1 MNDLGPGLLGGT
13 EKSIGEYSIGDAG
26 PRIGAGEEG
35 RMAGAGRGAINPSDG
50 SFRRIDRKEN
60 IDRKRVVRRPVW
72 VSRG

>member
-1 MNDLGPGLLGGT
+1 M
-13 EKSIGEYSIGDAG
+13 GEYSIGEPG
-26 PRIGAGEEG
+26 TRIGAGEEG

-72 VSRG
+72 ACIGC